1 MSNPNVELSRRWF
14 EEVGNQRRL
23 GIVDELLTPESVGHM
38 EGADVV
44 GREGFK
50 RAHAEFVTAFPDL
63 RIAIDGV
70 IANGDDV
77 VVRWTAT
84 GTHTG
89 SGFGG
94 TPTGRVVSFRGM
106 TWHRYRG
113 GKLVEGWDNW
123 DQTGLMT
130 GCGMVKTRGAS

>member
-1 MSNPNVELSRRWF
+1 MANPNVALSLRWF
-14 EEVGNQRRL
+14 EEVWNVRRTE
-23 GIVDELLTPESVGHM
+23 IIDELLTPQSVGHM

-44 GREGFK
+44 GAEGFK
-50 RAHAEFVTAFPDL
+50 KVRQEFLTAFPDL
-63 RIAIDGV
+63 RLAVDGV
-70 IANGDDV
+70 VGDGDDV

-89 SGFGG
+89 PGFGG

-106 TWHRYRG
+106 TWLRYRG

-123 DQTGLMT
+123 DQTALMMCCGLP
-130 GCGMVKTRGAS
+130 GAGGQS